1 MAAVP
6 KGEFARNLVN
16 FSRLLRAAG
25 IDVGTDRTL
34 AAIQAIETVG
44 VSSRVDVHAALSAVM
59 LSRHEQ
65 QMIFDAAFDAFWRD
79 PKLLERML
87 ATLLPQI
94 SGRGEALSASKRP
107 ARLEQALAGA
117 KAKNNALAQPAD
129 DEIGEFEALM
139 TWSDRERLQNRDFDS
154 MTIDEFEQARRLLR
168 QLVLP
173 IDPIEIRRTQS
184 ASRGAISLRDTLRG
198 AARDPLGIRVAK
210 RSRRTLAPPLVIL
223 CDISGSMDR
232 YARVM
237 LHFAHTLIQGSA
249 RVSVFTFGTRLT
261 DITRALRH
269 RDPDE
274 AMAAASQVVSDW
286 QGGTRIGPC
295 LDEFVKRYA
304 RRVLTGNAA
313 LLLVTDGLDR
323 AEDGSLE
330 QAAQRL
336 SRFARQ
342 FVWLNPLLRFEGFEP
357 RASGVRALLPHVD
370 RHLPVHS
377 LDSLANLARAIRQ
390 GELPRTRAH

>member
-6 KGEFARNLVN
+6 IGEFARNVVN

-25 IDVGTDRTL
+25 VDVGPDRTL
-34 AAIQAIETVG
+34 TAIRAIEAVG
-44 VSSRVDVHAALSAVM
+44 VSSRVEVHAALSAVM

-65 QMIFDAAFDAFWRD
+65 QVIFDAAFEAFWRD

-87 ATLLPQI
+87 ASLLPQI

-117 KAKNNALAQPAD
+117 KPRNSALTQPAE
-129 DEIGEFEALM
+129 DEVGEFDALM

-154 MTIDEFEQARRLLR
+154 MTMEEFEQAQGMLR
-168 QLVLP
+168 GLVLP

-184 ASRGAISLRDTLRG
+184 STRGAISLRDTLRG
-198 AARDPLGIRVAK
+198 AARDPLGIRVV
-210 RSRRTLAPPLVIL
+210 RRAPCSLAPPLVIL

-237 LHFAHTLIQGSA
+237 LHFAHALMQGTA

-261 DITRALRH
+261 DITRSLRH

-274 AMAAASQVVSDW
+274 AMAAASQAVSDW

-323 AEDGSLE
+323 AEDGSLG
-330 QAAQRL
+330 QAAERL

-370 RHLPVHS
+370 RHIPVHS
-377 LDSLANLARAIRQ
+377 LASLADLARAIRQ
-390 GELPRTRAH
+390 GSMPRSHVR

>member
-1 MAAVP
+1 
-6 KGEFARNLVN
+6 
-16 FSRLLRAAG
+16 
-25 IDVGTDRTL
+25 
-34 AAIQAIETVG
+34 
-44 VSSRVDVHAALSAVM
+44 M

-274 AMAAASQVVSDW
+274 AMAAASQAVSDW